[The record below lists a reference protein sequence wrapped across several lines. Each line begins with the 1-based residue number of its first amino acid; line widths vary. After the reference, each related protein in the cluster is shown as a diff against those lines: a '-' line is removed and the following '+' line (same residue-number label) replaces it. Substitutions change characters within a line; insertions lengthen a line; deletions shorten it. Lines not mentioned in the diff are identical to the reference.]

1 RARCVGEGLRR
12 PRGSGADR
20 VGWLPARRGAV
31 ERLGSRARARQAA
44 ARLAPLPATP
54 SPRPSPRERVTH
66 RGSLGSGNHFLE
78 VQTVEIVYDPR
89 AAETL
94 GLHEG
99 AVTVMI
105 HTGSRGLGH

>member
-1 RARCVGEGLRR
+1 ALDGVLAGGAR
-12 PRGSGADR
+12 
-20 VGWLPARRGAV
+20 WAV
-31 ERLGSRARARQAA
+31 EKGYGVREDLGRIESDGCLPRAAPASGSRYARARGQ
-44 ARLAPLPATP
+44 RQ
-54 SPRPSPRERVTH
+54 

-105 HTGSRGLGH
+105 HTGSRGLGHQGCTHHRA